1 MNILM
6 YIVSGTV
13 EIFLCLL
20 SFAIVLR
27 ILLPLIG
34 TEGGL
39 LYSASV
45 ALSEPVVAPI
55 RGLLSKSEFFESFP
69 MDLSYVITIGGIL
82 LIYTFFP
89 SASAF
94 L

>member
-1 MNILM
+1 M
-6 YIVSGTV
+6 YIISGTV

-39 LYSASV
+39 LYSAAV
-45 ALSEPVVAPI
+45 AISEPVVAPI
-55 RGLLSKSEFFESFP
+55 REMLSKSEFFESFP
-69 MDLSYVITIGGIL
+69 MDLSYVFTIGGIL
-82 LIYTFFP
+82 VIYSFFP

>member
-1 MNILM
+1 MNILL
-6 YIVSGTV
+6 YTVSSTV

-20 SFAIVLR
+20 SLAIVLR
-27 ILLPLIG
+27 LLLPLMG

-39 LYSASV
+39 LYTISV
-45 ALSEPVVAPI
+45 VISEPVVAPV
-55 RGLLSKSEFFESFP
+55 RGILSKSEFFESFP
-69 MDLSYVITIGGIL
+69 MDLSYIITIMGIMVL
-82 LIYTFFP
+82 YAFFP